1 VQWIISGINNGTGP
15 LGLINFTNTGTQLTD
30 IANALI
36 GAREGVQIP
45 TPNAN
50 VSIGA
55 GRLDSDKDVNF
66 AGLMN
71 ALASDAGTNI
81 LSTPSLVTLDN
92 EEAEIISGDHH
103 RRERAVYHRFLHQR
117 RR

>member
-1 VQWIISGINNGTGP
+1 
-15 LGLINFTNTGTQLTD
+15 
-30 IANALI
+30 
-36 GAREGVQIP
+36 VQIP

-71 ALASDAGTNI
+71 ALASG
-81 LSTPSLVTLDN
+81 
-92 EEAEIISGDHH
+92 GDHH